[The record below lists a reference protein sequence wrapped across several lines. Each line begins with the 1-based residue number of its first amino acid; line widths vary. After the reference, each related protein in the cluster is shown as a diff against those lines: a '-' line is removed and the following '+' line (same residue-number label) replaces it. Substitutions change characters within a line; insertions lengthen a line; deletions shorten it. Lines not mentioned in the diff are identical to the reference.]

1 MRERGYT
8 HEDYRRAKVIQ
19 LRNKKGEEQYFYRSR
34 EITKKEADEIVIWE
48 KRSQTK

>member
-1 MRERGYT
+1 MSERGYT

-19 LRNKKGEEQYFYRSR
+19 LEEQYFYRSR